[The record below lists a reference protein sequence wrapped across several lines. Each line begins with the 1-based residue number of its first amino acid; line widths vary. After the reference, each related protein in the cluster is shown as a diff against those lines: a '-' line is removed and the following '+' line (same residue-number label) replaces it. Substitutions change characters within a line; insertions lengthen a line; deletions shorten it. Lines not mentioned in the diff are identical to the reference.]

1 MRAVVTRVNEASVT
15 IDGEITGQI
24 GKGFR
29 VLLGIT
35 QGDTPE
41 LCRKLAEKVLGL
53 RIFTDENYKMNKG
66 LADVGGS
73 VLVVSQFTLYGDC
86 SHGRRPNFL
95 AAAGPDLAVPLY
107 EQFLAECERLG
118 FPPQHGTFGAHM
130 KVASVNDGP
139 VTMIVDTKDLK

>member
-1 MRAVVTRVNEASVT
+1 MRAVVTRVREASVAV
-15 IDGEITGQI
+15 DGETVGKIGQ
-24 GKGFR
+24 GFL

-35 QGDTPE
+35 HEDTPAV
-41 LCRKLAEKVLGL
+41 CKKLAEKVLGL
-53 RIFTDENYKMNKG
+53 RIFTDENDKMNRG

-86 SHGRRPNFL
+86 SHGRRPSFTN
-95 AAAGPDLAVPLY
+95 AAHPDLAVPLY

-118 FPPQHGTFGAHM
+118 FPPQHGIFGAHM
-130 KVASVNDGP
+130 QVASVNDGP

>member
-1 MRAVVTRVNEASVT
+1 MRAVVTRVREASVT
-15 IDGEITGQI
+15 IDGETVGQI
-24 GKGFR
+24 GRGFLI
-29 VLLGIT
+29 LLGIT
-35 QGDTPE
+35 QDDTPA

-53 RIFTDENYKMNKG
+53 RIFTDENYKMNLG
-66 LADVGGS
+66 LGDVGGS

-95 AAAGPDLAVPLY
+95 AAAGPDQAIPLY

-118 FPPQHGTFGAHM
+118 FPPQHGQFGAHM
-130 KVASVNDGP
+130 QVASVNDGP

>member
-1 MRAVVTRVNEASVT
+1 MRAVVTRVREASVT
-15 IDGEITGQI
+15 IDGEIVGQI
-24 GKGFR
+24 GRGFLI
-29 VLLGIT
+29 LLGIT
-35 QGDTPE
+35 QEDTPA

-53 RIFTDENYKMNKG
+53 RIFTDENYKMNRG
-66 LADVGGS
+66 LADVGGG

-95 AAAGPDLAVPLY
+95 AAAAPDQAIPLY

-118 FPPQHGTFGAHM
+118 FPPQHGQFGAHM
-130 KVASVNDGP
+130 QVASVNDGP